1 MFEAVVS
8 TGDQLMYALQCVY
21 LCTSVC
27 LCVVCTCVCCVC
39 TYMCC
44 MCVCGDRHTYTH
56 TQTHIPLLTEEHN
69 LKHHGQK
76 INHKKNFDG
85 WESYIDSVLKDYQ
98 LTGTDS
104 VYCLYL

>member
-56 TQTHIPLLTEEHN
+56 TNTYSITYRGAQFKTSRTKDQSQEE
-69 LKHHGQK
+69 
-76 INHKKNFDG
+76 F
-85 WESYIDSVLKDYQ
+85 
-98 LTGTDS
+98 
-104 VYCLYL
+104 